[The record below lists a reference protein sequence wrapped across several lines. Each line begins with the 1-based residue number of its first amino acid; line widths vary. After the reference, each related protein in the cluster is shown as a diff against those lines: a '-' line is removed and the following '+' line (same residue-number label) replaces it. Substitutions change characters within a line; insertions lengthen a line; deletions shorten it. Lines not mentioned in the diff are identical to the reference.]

1 MRADRLIALLLLLQS
16 RGRVTAAEVAG
27 ELEVSLATARRDL
40 EALSAAGIPVYAL
53 PGRGGGWEL
62 LGGARTNL
70 SGLSGHESRALFWM
84 LGTAGLSTPETR
96 LATMKLIRALPQ
108 SLRAEAERLATSIHY
123 DHSAWR
129 EAPHEATRGLDPLR
143 DAVVQARVV
152 TAQYASRGGE
162 RSARRLRPLGLVAKA
177 GVWYL
182 VAEPADGAAPSKG
195 SGETRRDDER
205 RVRTYRTDRLTKVE
219 PTEESFVPPPDFDL
233 ADYWRAHV
241 EEIEA
246 LRSGVV
252 ATLRVPAWVAPILR
266 GQFGRYFS
274 ELGREQETV
283 IVEVRA
289 HLLVGLA
296 EQLAGWGSRIDVLSP
311 VELRT
316 ELTRIGAELVA
327 NNERADGD

>member
-16 RGRVTAAEVAG
+16 RGRVTAAEVAT

-108 SLRAEAERLATSIHY
+108 SLRAEAELLATSIHY
-123 DHSAWR
+123 DHSAWGEKPS
-129 EAPHEATRGLDPLR
+129 EAASELDPLR
-143 DAVVQARVV
+143 DAIVHGRVV
-152 TAQYASRGGE
+152 TAHYASRGGE
-162 RSARRLRPLGLVAKA
+162 RSTRRLRPLGLVAKV

-182 VAEPADGAAPSKG
+182 VAESANGVASTKG
-195 SGETRRDDER
+195 SGGPRPDDEP
-205 RVRTYRTDRLTKVE
+205 RVRTYRTDRLTEVE
-219 PTEESFVPPPDFDL
+219 PADESFVPSSDFDL
-233 ADYWRAHV
+233 AAYWRTHT

-246 LRSGVV
+246 LRSGVA
-252 ATLRVPAWVAPILR
+252 ATLRVPTWVVPILR
-266 GQFGRYFS
+266 GQFGRYFN
-274 ELGREQETV
+274 ELGREGDAV
-283 IVEVRA
+283 LVEVRA

-296 EQLAGWGSRIDVLSP
+296 EQLAGWGSRIDVVSP
-311 VELRT
+311 AELRT
-316 ELTRIGAELVA
+316 ELCRIGRELVSS
-327 NNERADGD
+327 NDRAAGD